1 MDKSI
6 EIPVNI
12 DISDKDIERLEKTK
26 CLLSEIK
33 QILKEIRDI
42 DDNFSL
48 GNVIEIDEDTI
59 LVFNLKCLYTDKA
72 IKDLE
77 TFLTN
82 KLNHKC
88 IILENGLSLDKAI
101 GIDYAKGRDYTTV
114 TYYNDEGNPVKEET
128 TQYKEPPVNSLK
140 SALRE
145 NGERAFKKYV
155 SNYA

>member
-1 MDKSI
+1 MASL
-6 EIPVNI
+6 
-12 DISDKDIERLEKTK
+12 ISDKDIENLERIKQI
-26 CLLSEIK
+26 LSQVK

-42 DDNFSL
+42 DNNFSL
-48 GNVIEIDEDTI
+48 SNVIEADEDTI
-59 LVFNLKCLYTDKA
+59 LIFNLKCLYTDKA

-77 TFLTN
+77 IFLSN

-128 TQYKEPPVNSLK
+128 TQYK
-140 SALRE
+140 
-145 NGERAFKKYV
+145 
-155 SNYA
+155 